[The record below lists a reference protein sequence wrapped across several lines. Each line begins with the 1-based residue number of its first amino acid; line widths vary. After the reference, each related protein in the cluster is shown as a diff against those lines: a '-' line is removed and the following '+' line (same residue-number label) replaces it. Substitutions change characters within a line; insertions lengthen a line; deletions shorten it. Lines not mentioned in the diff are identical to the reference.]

1 MEDIIKQILVLSGI
15 NTKEENLTSLVQ
27 LIGGIQ
33 EDSRALIIF
42 PVNDVVPS
50 LVFDAEV
57 QVE

>member
-33 EDSRALIIF
+33 EASRALIIF